1 LERSKYH
8 KHIHKARSNPE
19 KYLTIILDGMDQQKS
34 AVPLLAKESKSV
46 QGLWRL
52 RTHITGAIVHTASPH
67 GRKVYAYVDYLQWPH
82 DSNLTINILEDILSK
97 WSGSTLP
104 EVLYLQLDNCYRE
117 NKNRFLFGY
126 CSLLVELNI
135 FRKVRINFLHV
146 GHTHADCDQF
156 FSRISPYITKHGAE
170 SLQDLSSKLQ
180 QCYTPNPEVNILD
193 TVYNYKE
200 ILDDILYP
208 ISGHSKPLCF
218 KFQKHRDQCLLDYRE
233 TSSDVWKR
241 VEDPLIKITPV
252 ISGTPDIV
260 QPSTTKME
268 MAHLQHDIPKWLPW
282 LHEAAAEEWKRFL
295 QQPLEEGT
303 REWGLPILLSKKQTP
318 KPQAQQM
325 TSEAG
330 VLLQG
335 TRKRAVVS
343 SIDLWFNQ
351 RCPCICT
358 ANLYRVIRGNLEQS
372 LYLLP

>member
-1 LERSKYH
+1 
-8 KHIHKARSNPE
+8 
-19 KYLTIILDGMDQQKS
+19 M
-34 AVPLLAKESKSV
+34 
-46 QGLWRL
+46 
-52 RTHITGAIVHTASPH
+52 
-67 GRKVYAYVDYLQWPH
+67 
-82 DSNLTINILEDILSK
+82 
-97 WSGSTLP
+97 
-104 EVLYLQLDNCYRE
+104 
-117 NKNRFLFGY
+117 
-126 CSLLVELNI
+126 
-135 FRKVRINFLHV
+135 
-146 GHTHADCDQF
+146 
-156 FSRISPYITKHGAE
+156 
-170 SLQDLSSKLQ
+170 
-180 QCYTPNPEVNILD
+180 
-193 TVYNYKE
+193 
-200 ILDDILYP
+200 
-208 ISGHSKPLCF
+208 
-218 KFQKHRDQCLLDYRE
+218 
-233 TSSDVWKR
+233 
-241 VEDPLIKITPV
+241 